1 MEPVYIIAQRGF
13 FKSWCIQIG
22 DASSVCLKIDRGINI
37 SNVSFIAFCSLRMDS
52 YDFGDAL
59 KHMVSFSHNLVLF
72 GCLEKSCNPA
82 RVTNEEYIVRL
93 SMPSARS
100 KGVTHRSREPRL
112 RVKID
117 KNKKV
122 INGANARFP

>member
-1 MEPVYIIAQRGF
+1 
-13 FKSWCIQIG
+13 
-22 DASSVCLKIDRGINI
+22 
-37 SNVSFIAFCSLRMDS
+37 MDS
-52 YDFGDAL
+52 YDFDDAL

-82 RVTNEEYIVRL
+82 RVTNEEEYIVRL

-100 KGVTHRSREPRL
+100 KGVTHRSREPRI
-112 RVKID
+112 RAKID

-122 INGANARFP
+122 IKWRECAVPVTYAWRPCF